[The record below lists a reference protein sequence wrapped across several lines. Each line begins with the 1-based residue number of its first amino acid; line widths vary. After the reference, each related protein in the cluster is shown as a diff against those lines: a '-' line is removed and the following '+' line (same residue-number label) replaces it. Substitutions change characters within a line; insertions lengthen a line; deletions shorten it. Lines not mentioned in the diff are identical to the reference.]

1 MKRTSNPSFLPE
13 GIINKANITSG
24 IYWSKLFLYIS
35 KGEVSQTPQTICS
48 HALLTLIAI
57 KIKKSDL
64 VT

>member
-35 KGEVSQTPQTICS
+35 KGRNFTDSPDNLFSCFANFD
-48 HALLTLIAI
+48 HYKK
-57 KIKKSDL
+57 KIIL